1 MGPTAR
7 RRHCHAVACTNPYCP
22 PRVHGKEDKVDFGNN
37 TRLYSAGCT
46 RWAGRGHPPGR
57 DIWRRCNL
65 GQQLSRAACVE
76 PSCWHCAVGAFLRLG
91 CFWLDTRRAKG
102 HSGSW
107 PSHLVWLPAII
118 PRLHHLPI
126 WTPGNLPRSLVCSLM
141 SYGGG
146 LLASWEQVHRL
157 NTMAPWAGDA
167 LPTRPYKVVLQSSGL
182 WSSSTIKPNHH
193 RLKEFP

>member
-1 MGPTAR
+1 VEPGQLHLSAATPPCASSPITKLPGAMGPTAR

-65 GQQLSRAACVE
+65 GQRKHGEQSGNLSIQLSRAACVE

-102 HSGSW
+102 HVDSVGSISRSQAESVQSSGSR
-107 PSHLVWLPAII
+107 PSHLVWLPTTSQFGPQATRG
-118 PRLHHLPI
+118 PL
-126 WTPGNLPRSLVCSLM
+126 C
-141 SYGGG
+141 
-146 LLASWEQVHRL
+146 A
-157 NTMAPWAGDA
+157 A
-167 LPTRPYKVVLQSSGL
+167 L
-182 WSSSTIKPNHH
+182 
-193 RLKEFP
+193 